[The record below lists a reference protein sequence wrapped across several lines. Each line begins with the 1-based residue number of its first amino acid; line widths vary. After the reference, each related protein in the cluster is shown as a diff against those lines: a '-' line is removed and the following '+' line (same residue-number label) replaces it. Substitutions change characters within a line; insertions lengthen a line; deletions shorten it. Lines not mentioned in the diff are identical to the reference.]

1 MNLIQNERLE
11 KQMKQDSKIK
21 KKIQVSNKIYP
32 ILAGLSDDLMFWA
45 AINTIFLTIV
55 KGFNAS
61 QISMLVAISSFSS
74 IIFEKTIF
82 IIIKKIGNLKS
93 FKVGLAM
100 FLLAAIIITF
110 AKNIFIVAIG
120 FIIYYLAFYF
130 TNMGNVILKR
140 NLKAINCEDDFVKI
154 QSKTS
159 LIYATATMIVSFIV
173 GFIFNVNNYLPM
185 IICILICIIN
195 LYLSR
200 YLYEYKDKK
209 IMTEDS
215 NENNNKV
222 NWSKVIILIIL
233 VYGLL
238 YATVESLQENG
249 KIFIQYRMQNFIP
262 IAKTS
267 IYLTIIIAF
276 SRVARVLS
284 NLLFNK
290 IYSILK
296 SKLII
301 LLNILL
307 LSSIIFMILGF
318 VMPCNVIGVIIMG
331 IGFLILLFI
340 RDPIAIFTK
349 LELFNNCKV
358 KDQESVI
365 HKYNLCRKIVRCF
378 LATSASLLLLK
389 INMLYLMIFLF
400 VLCLM
405 YLCLTI
411 KLFKKL

>member
-1 MNLIQNERLE
+1 M
-11 KQMKQDSKIK
+11 
-21 KKIQVSNKIYP
+21 
-32 ILAGLSDDLMFWA
+32 
-45 AINTIFLTIV
+45 
-55 KGFNAS
+55 
-61 QISMLVAISSFSS
+61 
-74 IIFEKTIF
+74 F
-82 IIIKKIGNLKS
+82 IIIKRIGNLRS
-93 FKVGLAM
+93 FRVGLVM
-100 FLLAAIIITF
+100 LLLAAIIITF
-110 AKNIFIVAIG
+110 TKNIFSVAIG
-120 FIIYYLAFYF
+120 FIIYYLAYYF
-130 TNMGNVILKR
+130 TNMSNVILKR
-140 NLKAINCEDDFVKI
+140 NLKAINCENDFAKI

-159 LIYATATMIVSFIV
+159 LIYATATMIISFIV
-173 GFIFNVNNYLPM
+173 GFLFNINNYLPM
-185 IICILICIIN
+185 IMCILICIIN

-209 IMTEDS
+209 IMIEDN
-215 NENNNKV
+215 NENSNKV
-222 NWSKVIILIIL
+222 NWSKIIILIIF

-290 IYSILK
+290 IHNILK

-301 LLNILL
+301 LLNVLL
-307 LSSIIFMILGF
+307 ISSIAFMILGF
-318 VMPCNVIGVIIMG
+318 IIPYNTIGVIIMG
-331 IGFLILLFI
+331 IGFFILLFV

-358 KDQESVI
+358 KDQEEVI

-389 INMLYLMIFLF
+389 INMLYLMMSLF

>member
-1 MNLIQNERLE
+1 MIKDNIINN
-11 KQMKQDSKIK
+11 KIK
-21 KKIQVSNKIYP
+21 ISNKIYP
-32 ILAGLSDDLMFWA
+32 FLAGLSDDLMFWA

-61 QISMLVAISSFSS
+61 QISMLVAIASFSS
-74 IIFEKTIF
+74 IIFERIMF
-82 IIIKKIGNLKS
+82 RIIIKIGNLKS
-93 FKVGLAM
+93 FRMGLVM

-110 AKNIFIVAIG
+110 TKNLFIIAIG
-120 FIIYYLAFYF
+120 FIIYYLAYYF

-140 NLKAINCEDDFVKI
+140 NLKAINRENDFAKI

-159 LIYATATMIVSFIV
+159 LIYATATMINSFVV
-173 GFIFNVNNYLPM
+173 GFLFNVNNYLPM
-185 IICILICIIN
+185 IICILICVIN
-195 LYLSR
+195 LYFSK
-200 YLYEYKDKK
+200 YLYEYKEEKN
-209 IMTEDS
+209 IIED
-215 NENNNKV
+215 NNKNNSKV

-249 KIFIQYRMQNFIP
+249 KIFIQYRMRDFFSID
-262 IAKTS
+262 KTS

-276 SRVARVLS
+276 SRVARVMS

-290 IYSILK
+290 IHHMLK

-307 LSSIIFMILGF
+307 LCSIAFMVSGF
-318 VMPCNVIGVIIMG
+318 IIPYNNIGVIIMG
-331 IGFLILLFI
+331 IGFLILLFV
-340 RDPIAIFTK
+340 RDPIGIFTK
-349 LELFNNCKV
+349 LELFNNCEM
-358 KDQESVI
+358 KDQEEVI

-389 INMLYLMIFLF
+389 VNMLYLMIILF
-400 VLCLM
+400 MLCLI

>member
-1 MNLIQNERLE
+1 MQ
-11 KQMKQDSKIK
+11 KDSTINNKIK
-21 KKIQVSNKIYP
+21 ISNKIYP
-32 ILAGLSDDLMFWA
+32 FLVGLSDDLMFWA

-55 KGFNAS
+55 KGFTAS
-61 QISMLVAISSFSS
+61 QISMLVAIASFSS
-74 IIFEKTIF
+74 IIFERTMF
-82 IIIKKIGNLKS
+82 IIIKRIGNLRS
-93 FKVGLAM
+93 FRVGLVM
-100 FLLAAIIITF
+100 LLLAAIIITF
-110 AKNIFIVAIG
+110 TKNIFSVAIG
-120 FIIYYLAFYF
+120 FIIYYLAYYF
-130 TNMGNVILKR
+130 TNMSNVILKR
-140 NLKAINCEDDFVKI
+140 NLKAINCENDFAKI

-159 LIYATATMIVSFIV
+159 LIYATATMIISFIV
-173 GFIFNVNNYLPM
+173 GFLFNINNYLPM
-185 IICILICIIN
+185 IMCILICIIN
-195 LYLSR
+195 IYLSR

-209 IMTEDS
+209 IMIEDN
-215 NENNNKV
+215 NENSNKV
-222 NWSKVIILIIL
+222 NWSKIIILIIF

-290 IYSILK
+290 IHNILK
-296 SKLII
+296 SRLII
-301 LLNILL
+301 LLNVLL
-307 LSSIIFMILGF
+307 ISSIAFMILGF
-318 VMPCNVIGVIIMG
+318 IIPYNTIGVIIMG
-331 IGFLILLFI
+331 IGFFILLFV

-358 KDQESVI
+358 KDQEEVI

-389 INMLYLMIFLF
+389 INMLYLMMSLF

>member
-1 MNLIQNERLE
+1 MQ
-11 KQMKQDSKIK
+11 KDSTINNKIK
-21 KKIQVSNKIYP
+21 ISNKIYP
-32 ILAGLSDDLMFWA
+32 FLVGLSDDLMFWA

-55 KGFNAS
+55 KGFTAS
-61 QISMLVAISSFSS
+61 QISMIVAIASFSS
-74 IIFEKTIF
+74 IIFERTMF
-82 IIIKKIGNLKS
+82 IIIKRIGNLRS
-93 FKVGLAM
+93 FRVGLVM
-100 FLLAAIIITF
+100 LLLAAIIITF
-110 AKNIFIVAIG
+110 TKNIFSVAIG
-120 FIIYYLAFYF
+120 FIIYYLAYYF
-130 TNMGNVILKR
+130 TNMSNVILKR
-140 NLKAINCEDDFVKI
+140 NLKAINCENDFAKI

-159 LIYATATMIVSFIV
+159 LIYATATMIISFIV
-173 GFIFNVNNYLPM
+173 GFLFNINNYLPM
-185 IICILICIIN
+185 IMCILICIIN

-209 IMTEDS
+209 IMIEDN
-215 NENNNKV
+215 NENSNKV
-222 NWSKVIILIIL
+222 NWSKIIILIIF

-290 IYSILK
+290 IHNILK

-301 LLNILL
+301 LLNVLL
-307 LSSIIFMILGF
+307 ISSIAFMILGF
-318 VMPCNVIGVIIMG
+318 IIPYNTIGVIIMG
-331 IGFLILLFI
+331 IGFFILLFV

-358 KDQESVI
+358 KDQEEVI

-389 INMLYLMIFLF
+389 INMLYLMMSLF

>member
-1 MNLIQNERLE
+1 MLKDNIINN
-11 KQMKQDSKIK
+11 KIK
-21 KKIQVSNKIYP
+21 ISNKIYP
-32 ILAGLSDDLMFWA
+32 FLAGLSDDLMFWA

-55 KGFNAS
+55 KGLNAS
-61 QISMLVAISSFSS
+61 QISMLVAIASFSS
-74 IIFEKTIF
+74 IIFEKIMF
-82 IIIKKIGNLKS
+82 KIIIRIGNLKS
-93 FKVGLAM
+93 FRMGLVM

-110 AKNIFIVAIG
+110 TKNLFIIAIG
-120 FIIYYLAFYF
+120 FIIYYLAYYF

-140 NLKAINCEDDFVKI
+140 NLKAINRENDFAKI

-159 LIYATATMIVSFIV
+159 LIYATATMINSFVV
-173 GFIFNVNNYLPM
+173 GFLFNVNNYLPM
-185 IICILICIIN
+185 IICILICAIN
-195 LYLSR
+195 LYFSK
-200 YLYEYKDKK
+200 YLYEYKEEKN
-209 IMTEDS
+209 IIED
-215 NENNNKV
+215 NNKNNSKV

-249 KIFIQYRMQNFIP
+249 KIFIQYRMRDFIS
-262 IAKTS
+262 IDKTS

-276 SRVARVLS
+276 SRVARVMS

-290 IYSILK
+290 IHHMLK

-307 LSSIIFMILGF
+307 LCSIAFMVSGF
-318 VMPCNVIGVIIMG
+318 IIPYNNIGVIIMG
-331 IGFLILLFI
+331 IGFLILLFV
-340 RDPIAIFTK
+340 RDPIGIFTK
-349 LELFNNCKV
+349 LELFNNCEM
-358 KDQESVI
+358 KDQEEVI

-389 INMLYLMIFLF
+389 VNMLYLMIILF
-400 VLCLM
+400 MLCLI

>member
-1 MNLIQNERLE
+1 MLKDNIINN
-11 KQMKQDSKIK
+11 KIK
-21 KKIQVSNKIYP
+21 ISNKIYP
-32 ILAGLSDDLMFWA
+32 FLAGLSDDLMFWA

-61 QISMLVAISSFSS
+61 QISMLVAIASFSS
-74 IIFEKTIF
+74 IIFERIMF
-82 IIIKKIGNLKS
+82 RIIIKIGNLKS
-93 FKVGLAM
+93 FRMGLVM

-110 AKNIFIVAIG
+110 TKNLFIIAIG
-120 FIIYYLAFYF
+120 FIIYYLAYYF

-140 NLKAINCEDDFVKI
+140 NLKAINRENDFAKI

-159 LIYATATMIVSFIV
+159 LIYATATMINSFVV
-173 GFIFNVNNYLPM
+173 GFLFNVNNYLPM
-185 IICILICIIN
+185 IICILICVIN
-195 LYLSR
+195 LYFSK
-200 YLYEYKDKK
+200 YLYEYKEEKN
-209 IMTEDS
+209 IIED
-215 NENNNKV
+215 NNKNNSKV

-249 KIFIQYRMQNFIP
+249 KIFIQYRMRDFFSID
-262 IAKTS
+262 KTS

-276 SRVARVLS
+276 SRVARVMS

-290 IYSILK
+290 IHHMLK

-307 LSSIIFMILGF
+307 LCSIAFMVSGF
-318 VMPCNVIGVIIMG
+318 IIPYNNIGVIIMG
-331 IGFLILLFI
+331 IGFLILLFV
-340 RDPIAIFTK
+340 RDPIGIFTK
-349 LELFNNCKV
+349 LELFNNCEM
-358 KDQESVI
+358 KDQEEVI

-389 INMLYLMIFLF
+389 VNMLYLMIILF
-400 VLCLM
+400 MLCLI

>member
-1 MNLIQNERLE
+1 MQ
-11 KQMKQDSKIK
+11 KDSTINNKIK
-21 KKIQVSNKIYP
+21 ISNKIYP
-32 ILAGLSDDLMFWA
+32 FLVGLSDDLMFWA

-55 KGFNAS
+55 KGFTAS
-61 QISMLVAISSFSS
+61 QISMLVAIASFSS
-74 IIFEKTIF
+74 IIFERTMF
-82 IIIKKIGNLKS
+82 IIIKRIGNLRS
-93 FKVGLAM
+93 FRVGLVM
-100 FLLAAIIITF
+100 LLLAAIIITF
-110 AKNIFIVAIG
+110 TKNIFSVAIG
-120 FIIYYLAFYF
+120 FIIYYLAYYF
-130 TNMGNVILKR
+130 TNMSNVILKR
-140 NLKAINCEDDFVKI
+140 NLKAINCENDFAKI

-159 LIYATATMIVSFIV
+159 LIYATATMIISFIV
-173 GFIFNVNNYLPM
+173 GFLFNINNYLPM
-185 IICILICIIN
+185 IMCLLICIIN
-195 LYLSR
+195 IYLSR

-209 IMTEDS
+209 IMIEDN
-215 NENNNKV
+215 NENSNKV
-222 NWSKVIILIIL
+222 NWSKIIILIIF

-290 IYSILK
+290 IHNILK
-296 SKLII
+296 SRLII
-301 LLNILL
+301 LLNVLL
-307 LSSIIFMILGF
+307 ISSIAFMILGF
-318 VMPCNVIGVIIMG
+318 IIPYNTIGVIIMG
-331 IGFLILLFI
+331 IGFFILLFV

-358 KDQESVI
+358 KDQEEVI

-378 LATSASLLLLK
+378 FATSASLLLLK
-389 INMLYLMIFLF
+389 INMLYLMMSLF

>member
-1 MNLIQNERLE
+1 MQ
-11 KQMKQDSKIK
+11 KDSTINNKIK
-21 KKIQVSNKIYP
+21 ISNKIYP
-32 ILAGLSDDLMFWA
+32 FLVGLSDDLMFWA

-55 KGFNAS
+55 KGFTAS
-61 QISMLVAISSFSS
+61 QISMIVAIASFSS
-74 IIFEKTIF
+74 IIFERTMF
-82 IIIKKIGNLKS
+82 IIIKRIGNLRS
-93 FKVGLAM
+93 FRVGLVM
-100 FLLAAIIITF
+100 LLLAAIIITF
-110 AKNIFIVAIG
+110 TKNIFSVAIG
-120 FIIYYLAFYF
+120 FIIYYLAYYF
-130 TNMGNVILKR
+130 TNMSNVILKR
-140 NLKAINCEDDFVKI
+140 NLKAINCENDFAKI

-159 LIYATATMIVSFIV
+159 LIYATATMIISFIV
-173 GFIFNVNNYLPM
+173 GFLFNINNYLPM
-185 IICILICIIN
+185 IMCILICIIN

-200 YLYEYKDKK
+200 SLYEYKDKK
-209 IMTEDS
+209 IMIEDN
-215 NENNNKV
+215 NENSNKV
-222 NWSKVIILIIL
+222 NWSKIIILIIF

-290 IYSILK
+290 IHNILK

-301 LLNILL
+301 LLNVLL
-307 LSSIIFMILGF
+307 ISSIAFMILGF
-318 VMPCNVIGVIIMG
+318 IIPYNTIGVIIMG
-331 IGFLILLFI
+331 IGFFILLFV

-358 KDQESVI
+358 KDQEEVI

-389 INMLYLMIFLF
+389 INMLYLMMSLF

>member
-1 MNLIQNERLE
+1 MQ
-11 KQMKQDSKIK
+11 KDSTINNKIK
-21 KKIQVSNKIYP
+21 ISNKIYP
-32 ILAGLSDDLMFWA
+32 FLVGLSDDLMFWA

-55 KGFNAS
+55 KGFTAS
-61 QISMLVAISSFSS
+61 QISMLVAIASFSS
-74 IIFEKTIF
+74 IIFERTMF
-82 IIIKKIGNLKS
+82 IIIKRIGNLRS
-93 FKVGLAM
+93 FRVGLVM
-100 FLLAAIIITF
+100 LLLAAIIITF
-110 AKNIFIVAIG
+110 TKNIFSVAIG
-120 FIIYYLAFYF
+120 FIIYYLAYYF
-130 TNMGNVILKR
+130 TNMSNVILKR
-140 NLKAINCEDDFVKI
+140 NLKAINCENDFAKI

-159 LIYATATMIVSFIV
+159 LIYATATMIISFIV
-173 GFIFNVNNYLPM
+173 GFLFNINNYLPM
-185 IICILICIIN
+185 IMCILICIIN
-195 LYLSR
+195 IYLSR
-200 YLYEYKDKK
+200 SLYEYKDKK
-209 IMTEDS
+209 IMIEDN
-215 NENNNKV
+215 NENSNKV
-222 NWSKVIILIIL
+222 NWSKIIILIIF

-290 IYSILK
+290 IHNILK
-296 SKLII
+296 SRLII
-301 LLNILL
+301 LLNVLL
-307 LSSIIFMILGF
+307 ISSIAFMILGF
-318 VMPCNVIGVIIMG
+318 IIPYNTIGVIIMG
-331 IGFLILLFI
+331 IGFFILLFV

-358 KDQESVI
+358 KDQEEVI
-365 HKYNLCRKIVRCF
+365 HKYNLCRKIVRCL

-389 INMLYLMIFLF
+389 INMLYLMMSLF

>member
-1 MNLIQNERLE
+1 MQ
-11 KQMKQDSKIK
+11 KDSTINNKIK
-21 KKIQVSNKIYP
+21 ISNKIYP
-32 ILAGLSDDLMFWA
+32 FLVGLSDDLMFWA

-55 KGFNAS
+55 KGFTAS
-61 QISMLVAISSFSS
+61 QISMLVAIASFSS
-74 IIFEKTIF
+74 IIFERTMF
-82 IIIKKIGNLKS
+82 IIIKRIGNLRS
-93 FKVGLAM
+93 FRVGVVML
-100 FLLAAIIITF
+100 LLAAIIITF
-110 AKNIFIVAIG
+110 TKNIFSVAIG
-120 FIIYYLAFYF
+120 FIIYYLAYYF
-130 TNMGNVILKR
+130 TNMSNVILKR
-140 NLKAINCEDDFVKI
+140 NLKAINCENDFAKI

-159 LIYATATMIVSFIV
+159 LIYATATMIISFIV
-173 GFIFNVNNYLPM
+173 GFLFNINNYLPM
-185 IICILICIIN
+185 IMCILICIIN

-209 IMTEDS
+209 IMIEDN
-215 NENNNKV
+215 NENSNKV
-222 NWSKVIILIIL
+222 NWSKIIILIIF

-290 IYSILK
+290 IHNILK

-301 LLNILL
+301 LLNVLL
-307 LSSIIFMILGF
+307 ISSIAFMILGF
-318 VMPCNVIGVIIMG
+318 IIPYNTIGVIIMG
-331 IGFLILLFI
+331 IGFFILLFV

-358 KDQESVI
+358 KDQEEVI

-389 INMLYLMIFLF
+389 INMLYLMMSLF

>member
-1 MNLIQNERLE
+1 MQ
-11 KQMKQDSKIK
+11 KDSTINNKIK
-21 KKIQVSNKIYP
+21 ISNKIYP
-32 ILAGLSDDLMFWA
+32 FLVGLSDDLMFWA

-55 KGFNAS
+55 KGFTAS
-61 QISMLVAISSFSS
+61 QISMLVAIASFSS
-74 IIFEKTIF
+74 IIFERTMF
-82 IIIKKIGNLKS
+82 IIIKRIGNLRS
-93 FKVGLAM
+93 FRVGLVM
-100 FLLAAIIITF
+100 LLLAAIIITF
-110 AKNIFIVAIG
+110 TKNIFSVAIG
-120 FIIYYLAFYF
+120 FIIYYLAYYF
-130 TNMGNVILKR
+130 TNMSNVILKR
-140 NLKAINCEDDFVKI
+140 NLKAINCENDFAKI

-159 LIYATATMIVSFIV
+159 LIYATATMIISFIV
-173 GFIFNVNNYLPM
+173 GFLFNINNYLPM
-185 IICILICIIN
+185 IMCILICIIN
-195 LYLSR
+195 IYLSR

-209 IMTEDS
+209 IMIEDN
-215 NENNNKV
+215 NENSNKV
-222 NWSKVIILIIL
+222 NWSKIIILIIF

-290 IYSILK
+290 IHNILK

-301 LLNILL
+301 LLNVLL
-307 LSSIIFMILGF
+307 ISSIAFMILGF
-318 VMPCNVIGVIIMG
+318 IIPYNTIGVIIMG
-331 IGFLILLFI
+331 IGFFILLFV

-358 KDQESVI
+358 KDQEEVI

-389 INMLYLMIFLF
+389 INMLYLMMSLF

>member
-1 MNLIQNERLE
+1 MQ
-11 KQMKQDSKIK
+11 QDNIINNRIK
-21 KKIQVSNKIYP
+21 TSNKIYP
-32 ILAGLSDDLMFWA
+32 FLAGLSDDLMFWA

-61 QISMLVAISSFSS
+61 QISMLAAIASFSS
-74 IIFEKTIF
+74 IIFQKIIF
-82 IIIKKIGNLKS
+82 RIIKKIGNLKS
-93 FKVGLAM
+93 FRVGLIM

-110 AKNIFIVAIG
+110 EKNIFIIAIG
-120 FIIYYLAFYF
+120 FIIYYLAYYF

-140 NLKAINCEDDFVKI
+140 NLKAINCENDFAKI

-159 LIYATATMIVSFIV
+159 LVYAITTMVNSFIV
-173 GFIFNVNNYLPM
+173 GFLFNINNYLPM

-200 YLYEYKDKK
+200 YLYEYKDEK
-209 IMTEDS
+209 IVLED
-215 NENNNKV
+215 NNNSKV
-222 NWSKVIILIIL
+222 SWSKIIILIIL

-249 KIFIQYRMQNFIP
+249 KIFIQYRMESFIS
-262 IAKTS
+262 IDKTS

-290 IYSILK
+290 VHSVLK
-296 SKLII
+296 NKLII

-307 LSSIIFMILGF
+307 LFSIVFMILGF
-318 VMPCNVIGVIIMG
+318 IIPYNDISFIIMG
-331 IGFLILLFI
+331 IGFFILLFI

-349 LELFNNCKV
+349 IELFNNCKI
-358 KDQESVI
+358 KDQEAVI

-378 LATSASLLLLK
+378 LATFASLLLLK
-389 INMLYLMIFLF
+389 INMLYLMVILF

-411 KLFKKL
+411 KLFRNL

>member
-1 MNLIQNERLE
+1 MQ
-11 KQMKQDSKIK
+11 KDSTINNKIK
-21 KKIQVSNKIYP
+21 ISNKIYP
-32 ILAGLSDDLMFWA
+32 FLVGLSDDLMFWA

-55 KGFNAS
+55 KGFTAS
-61 QISMLVAISSFSS
+61 QISMLVAIASFSS
-74 IIFEKTIF
+74 IIFERTMF
-82 IIIKKIGNLKS
+82 IIIKRIGNLRS
-93 FKVGLAM
+93 FRVGLVM
-100 FLLAAIIITF
+100 LLLAAIIITF
-110 AKNIFIVAIG
+110 TKNIFSVAIG
-120 FIIYYLAFYF
+120 FIIYYLAYYF
-130 TNMGNVILKR
+130 TNMSNVILKR
-140 NLKAINCEDDFVKI
+140 NLKAINCENDFAKI

-159 LIYATATMIVSFIV
+159 LIYATATMIISFIV
-173 GFIFNVNNYLPM
+173 GFLFNINNYLPM
-185 IICILICIIN
+185 IMCILICIIN
-195 LYLSR
+195 IYLSR

-209 IMTEDS
+209 IIIEDN
-215 NENNNKV
+215 NENSNKV
-222 NWSKVIILIIL
+222 NWSKIIILIIF

-290 IYSILK
+290 IHNILK

-301 LLNILL
+301 LLNVLL
-307 LSSIIFMILGF
+307 ISSIAFMILGF
-318 VMPCNVIGVIIMG
+318 IIPYNTIGVIIMG
-331 IGFLILLFI
+331 IGFFILLFV

-358 KDQESVI
+358 KDQEEVI

-389 INMLYLMIFLF
+389 INMLYLMMSLF

>member
-1 MNLIQNERLE
+1 MLKDNIINN
-11 KQMKQDSKIK
+11 KIK
-21 KKIQVSNKIYP
+21 ISNKIYP
-32 ILAGLSDDLMFWA
+32 FLAGLSDDLMFWA

-61 QISMLVAISSFSS
+61 RISMLVAIASFSS
-74 IIFEKTIF
+74 IIFERIMF
-82 IIIKKIGNLKS
+82 RIIIKIGNLKS
-93 FKVGLAM
+93 FRMGLVM

-110 AKNIFIVAIG
+110 TKNLFIIAIG
-120 FIIYYLAFYF
+120 FIIYYLAYYF

-140 NLKAINCEDDFVKI
+140 NLKAINRENDFAKI

-159 LIYATATMIVSFIV
+159 LIYATATMINSFVV
-173 GFIFNVNNYLPM
+173 GFLFNVNNYLPM
-185 IICILICIIN
+185 IICILACVIN
-195 LYLSR
+195 LYFSK
-200 YLYEYKDKK
+200 YLYEYKEEKN
-209 IMTEDS
+209 IIED
-215 NENNNKV
+215 NNKNNSKV

-249 KIFIQYRMQNFIP
+249 KIFIQYRMRDFIS
-262 IAKTS
+262 IDKTS

-276 SRVARVLS
+276 SRVARVMS

-290 IYSILK
+290 IHHMLK

-307 LSSIIFMILGF
+307 LCSIAFMVSGF
-318 VMPCNVIGVIIMG
+318 IIPYNNIGVIIMG
-331 IGFLILLFI
+331 IGFFILLFV
-340 RDPIAIFTK
+340 RDPIGIFTK
-349 LELFNNCKV
+349 LELFNNCEM
-358 KDQESVI
+358 KDQEEVI

-389 INMLYLMIFLF
+389 VNMLYLMIILF
-400 VLCLM
+400 MLCLI

>member
-1 MNLIQNERLE
+1 MLKDNIINN
-11 KQMKQDSKIK
+11 KIK
-21 KKIQVSNKIYP
+21 ISNKIYP
-32 ILAGLSDDLMFWA
+32 FLAGLSDDLMFWA

-61 QISMLVAISSFSS
+61 QISMLVAIASFSS
-74 IIFEKTIF
+74 IIFERIMF
-82 IIIKKIGNLKS
+82 RIIIKIGNLKS
-93 FKVGLAM
+93 FRMGLVM

-110 AKNIFIVAIG
+110 TKNLFIIAIG
-120 FIIYYLAFYF
+120 FIIYYLAYYF

-140 NLKAINCEDDFVKI
+140 NLKAINRENDFAKI

-159 LIYATATMIVSFIV
+159 LIYATATMINSFVV
-173 GFIFNVNNYLPM
+173 GFLFNVNNYLPM
-185 IICILICIIN
+185 IICILICVIN
-195 LYLSR
+195 LYFSK
-200 YLYEYKDKK
+200 YLYEYKEEKN
-209 IMTEDS
+209 IIED
-215 NENNNKV
+215 NNKNNSKV

-249 KIFIQYRMQNFIP
+249 KIFIQYRMRDFIS
-262 IAKTS
+262 IDKTS

-276 SRVARVLS
+276 SRISRVMS

-290 IYSILK
+290 IHHMLK

-307 LSSIIFMILGF
+307 LCSIAFMVSGF
-318 VMPCNVIGVIIMG
+318 IIPYNNIGVIIMG
-331 IGFLILLFI
+331 IGFFILLFV
-340 RDPIAIFTK
+340 RDPIGIFTK
-349 LELFNNCKV
+349 LELFNNCEM
-358 KDQESVI
+358 KDQEEVI

-389 INMLYLMIFLF
+389 VNMLYLMIILF
-400 VLCLM
+400 MLCLI

>member
-1 MNLIQNERLE
+1 MQ
-11 KQMKQDSKIK
+11 KDSTINNKIK
-21 KKIQVSNKIYP
+21 ISNKIYP
-32 ILAGLSDDLMFWA
+32 FLVGLSDDLMFWA

-55 KGFNAS
+55 KGFTAS
-61 QISMLVAISSFSS
+61 QISMLVAIASFSS
-74 IIFEKTIF
+74 IIFERTMF
-82 IIIKKIGNLKS
+82 IIIKRIGNLRS
-93 FKVGLAM
+93 FRVGLVM
-100 FLLAAIIITF
+100 LLLAAIIITF
-110 AKNIFIVAIG
+110 TKNIFSVAIG
-120 FIIYYLAFYF
+120 FIIYYLAYYF
-130 TNMGNVILKR
+130 TNMSNVILKR
-140 NLKAINCEDDFVKI
+140 NLKAINCENDFAKI

-159 LIYATATMIVSFIV
+159 LIYATATMIISFIV
-173 GFIFNVNNYLPM
+173 GFLFNINNYLPM
-185 IICILICIIN
+185 IMCILICIIN
-195 LYLSR
+195 IYLSR

-209 IMTEDS
+209 IMIEDN
-215 NENNNKV
+215 NENSNKV
-222 NWSKVIILIIL
+222 NWSKIIILIIF

-284 NLLFNK
+284 NLLFNQ
-290 IYSILK
+290 IHNILK

-301 LLNILL
+301 LLNVLL
-307 LSSIIFMILGF
+307 ISSIAFMILGF
-318 VMPCNVIGVIIMG
+318 IIPYNTIGVIIMG
-331 IGFLILLFI
+331 IGFFILLFV

-358 KDQESVI
+358 KDQEEVI

-389 INMLYLMIFLF
+389 INMLYLMMSLF

>member
-1 MNLIQNERLE
+1 MQKDNIINN
-11 KQMKQDSKIK
+11 KIK
-21 KKIQVSNKIYP
+21 ISNKIYP
-32 ILAGLSDDLMFWA
+32 FLAGLSDDLMFWA

-61 QISMLVAISSFSS
+61 QISMLVAIASFSS
-74 IIFEKTIF
+74 IIFERTMF
-82 IIIKKIGNLKS
+82 RIIIRIGNLKS
-93 FKVGLAM
+93 FRMGLVM
-100 FLLAAIIITF
+100 LLLAAIIITF
-110 AKNIFIVAIG
+110 AKKLFIIAIG
-120 FIIYYLAFYF
+120 FIIYYLAYYF

-140 NLKAINCEDDFVKI
+140 NLKAINCENDFAKI

-173 GFIFNVNNYLPM
+173 GFLFNVNNYLPM

-200 YLYEYKDKK
+200 YLYEYKDEKNMVK
-209 IMTEDS
+209 D
-215 NENNNKV
+215 NNKNNNKV
-222 NWSKVIILIIL
+222 NWSKIIILIIL

-249 KIFIQYRMQNFIP
+249 KIFIQYRMENFIS
-262 IAKTS
+262 IDKTS

-290 IYSILK
+290 IHYMLK

-307 LSSIIFMILGF
+307 LSSIAFMISGF
-318 VMPCNVIGVIIMG
+318 IIPYNTIGVIIMG
-331 IGFLILLFI
+331 IGFFILLFI

-349 LELFNNCKV
+349 LELFNNCEI
-358 KDQESVI
+358 KDQEEVI

-389 INMLYLMIFLF
+389 VNMLYLMVILF
-400 VLCLM
+400 MLCLI
-405 YLCLTI
+405 YLCLTL

>member
-1 MNLIQNERLE
+1 MQKDNTINN
-11 KQMKQDSKIK
+11 KIK
-21 KKIQVSNKIYP
+21 VSNKIYP
-32 ILAGLSDDLMFWA
+32 FLAGLSDDLMFWA

-61 QISMLVAISSFSS
+61 QISMLVAIASFSS
-74 IIFEKTIF
+74 IIFERIMF
-82 IIIKKIGNLKS
+82 RIIIRIGNLKS
-93 FKVGLAM
+93 FRMGLAM
-100 FLLAAIIITF
+100 LLLAAIIITF
-110 AKNIFIVAIG
+110 TKNIFSIAIG
-120 FIIYYLAFYF
+120 FIIYYLAYYF

-140 NLKAINCEDDFVKI
+140 NLKAINCENDFAKI

-159 LIYATATMIVSFIV
+159 LIYATANMIVSFIV
-173 GFIFNVNNYLPM
+173 GFLFNINNYLPM

-200 YLYEYKDKK
+200 YLYEYKDKN
-209 IMTEDS
+209 MVED
-215 NENNNKV
+215 NNKNSNKV
-222 NWSKVIILIIL
+222 NWSKIIILIIL

-238 YATVESLQENG
+238 YATVESLQENE

-276 SRVARVLS
+276 SRVARVMS
-284 NLLFNK
+284 NLFFNK
-290 IYSILK
+290 IHDILK
-296 SKLII
+296 NKLII
-301 LLNILL
+301 LLNVLL
-307 LSSIIFMILGF
+307 LSSIAFMILGF
-318 VMPCNVIGVIIMG
+318 IIPYNTIGVVIMG
-331 IGFLILLFI
+331 IGFFILLFI

-358 KDQESVI
+358 KDQEEVI

-389 INMLYLMIFLF
+389 INMLYLMMSLF

>member
-1 MNLIQNERLE
+1 MLKDNIINN
-11 KQMKQDSKIK
+11 KIK
-21 KKIQVSNKIYP
+21 ISNKIYP
-32 ILAGLSDDLMFWA
+32 FLAGLSDDLMFWA

-55 KGFNAS
+55 KGLNAS
-61 QISMLVAISSFSS
+61 QISMLVAIASFSS
-74 IIFEKTIF
+74 IIFERIMF
-82 IIIKKIGNLKS
+82 RIIIKIGNLKS
-93 FKVGLAM
+93 FRMGLVM

-110 AKNIFIVAIG
+110 TKNLFIIAIG
-120 FIIYYLAFYF
+120 FIIYYLAYYF

-140 NLKAINCEDDFVKI
+140 NLKAINRENDFAKI

-159 LIYATATMIVSFIV
+159 LIYATATMINSFVV
-173 GFIFNVNNYLPM
+173 GFLFNVNNYLPM
-185 IICILICIIN
+185 IICILICVIN
-195 LYLSR
+195 LYFSK
-200 YLYEYKDKK
+200 YLYEYKEEKN
-209 IMTEDS
+209 IIED
-215 NENNNKV
+215 NNKNNSKV

-249 KIFIQYRMQNFIP
+249 KIFIQYRMRDFIS
-262 IAKTS
+262 IDKTS

-276 SRVARVLS
+276 SRVARVMS

-290 IYSILK
+290 IHHMLK

-307 LSSIIFMILGF
+307 LCSIAFMVSGF
-318 VMPCNVIGVIIMG
+318 IIPYNNIGVIIMG
-331 IGFLILLFI
+331 IGFFILLFV
-340 RDPIAIFTK
+340 RDPIGIFTK
-349 LELFNNCKV
+349 LELFNNCEM
-358 KDQESVI
+358 KDQEEVI

-389 INMLYLMIFLF
+389 VNMLYLMIILF
-400 VLCLM
+400 MLCLI

>member
-1 MNLIQNERLE
+1 MQKHNTIYN
-11 KQMKQDSKIK
+11 KIK
-21 KKIQVSNKIYP
+21 ISNKIYP
-32 ILAGLSDDLMFWA
+32 FLVGLSDDLMFWA

-61 QISMLVAISSFSS
+61 QISMLVAIASFSS
-74 IIFEKTIF
+74 IIFERIMF
-82 IIIKKIGNLKS
+82 RIIKRIGNLRS
-93 FKVGLAM
+93 FRVGLVM

-110 AKNIFIVAIG
+110 TKNIFSVAIG
-120 FIIYYLAFYF
+120 FIIYYLAYYF
-130 TNMGNVILKR
+130 TNMSNVILKR
-140 NLKAINCEDDFVKI
+140 NLKAINCENDFAKI

-159 LIYATATMIVSFIV
+159 LIYATATMIISFIV
-173 GFIFNVNNYLPM
+173 GFLFNINNYLPM
-185 IICILICIIN
+185 IICILICAIN

-200 YLYEYKDKK
+200 YLYEYKDKN
-209 IMTEDS
+209 IMIEDN
-215 NENNNKV
+215 NESSNKV
-222 NWSKVIILIIL
+222 NWSKIIILIIL
-233 VYGLL
+233 EYGLL

-249 KIFIQYRMQNFIP
+249 KIFIQYRMQNFISVSK
-262 IAKTS
+262 IS

-290 IYSILK
+290 IYNILK
-296 SKLII
+296 SKLIV
-301 LLNILL
+301 LLNVLL
-307 LSSIIFMILGF
+307 ISSIAFMLLGF
-318 VMPCNVIGVIIMG
+318 IIPYNTIGVIIMG
-331 IGFLILLFI
+331 IGFFVLLFI
-340 RDPIAIFTK
+340 RDPIAVFTK

-358 KDQESVI
+358 KDQEEVI

-378 LATSASLLLLK
+378 LATAASLLLLK
-389 INMLYLMIFLF
+389 IDMLYLMISLF

>member
-1 MNLIQNERLE
+1 MQ
-11 KQMKQDSKIK
+11 KDSTINNKIK
-21 KKIQVSNKIYP
+21 ISNKIYP
-32 ILAGLSDDLMFWA
+32 FLVGLSDDLMFWA

-55 KGFNAS
+55 KGFTAS
-61 QISMLVAISSFSS
+61 QISMIVAIASFSS
-74 IIFEKTIF
+74 IIFERTMF
-82 IIIKKIGNLKS
+82 IIIKRIGNLRS
-93 FKVGLAM
+93 FRVGLVM
-100 FLLAAIIITF
+100 LLLAAIIITF
-110 AKNIFIVAIG
+110 TKNIFSVAIG
-120 FIIYYLAFYF
+120 FIIYYLAYYF
-130 TNMGNVILKR
+130 TNMSNVILKR
-140 NLKAINCEDDFVKI
+140 NLKAINCENDFAKI

-159 LIYATATMIVSFIV
+159 LIYATATMIISFIV
-173 GFIFNVNNYLPM
+173 GFLFNINNYLPM
-185 IICILICIIN
+185 IMCILICIIN
-195 LYLSR
+195 IYLSR

-209 IMTEDS
+209 IMIEDN
-215 NENNNKV
+215 NENSNKV
-222 NWSKVIILIIL
+222 NWSKIIILIIF

-290 IYSILK
+290 IHNILK
-296 SKLII
+296 SRLII
-301 LLNILL
+301 LLNVLL
-307 LSSIIFMILGF
+307 ISSIAFMILGF
-318 VMPCNVIGVIIMG
+318 IIPYNTIGVIIMG
-331 IGFLILLFI
+331 IGFFILLFV

-349 LELFNNCKV
+349 LELLNNCKV
-358 KDQESVI
+358 KDQEEVI

-389 INMLYLMIFLF
+389 INMLYLMMSLF

>member
-1 MNLIQNERLE
+1 MQ
-11 KQMKQDSKIK
+11 KDSTINNKIK
-21 KKIQVSNKIYP
+21 ISNKIYP
-32 ILAGLSDDLMFWA
+32 FLVGLSDDLMFWA

-55 KGFNAS
+55 KGFTAS
-61 QISMLVAISSFSS
+61 QISTLVAIASFSS
-74 IIFEKTIF
+74 IIFERTMF
-82 IIIKKIGNLKS
+82 IIIKRIGNLRS
-93 FKVGLAM
+93 FRVGLVM
-100 FLLAAIIITF
+100 LLLAAIIITF
-110 AKNIFIVAIG
+110 TKNIFSVAIG
-120 FIIYYLAFYF
+120 FIIYYLAYYF
-130 TNMGNVILKR
+130 TNMSNVILKR
-140 NLKAINCEDDFVKI
+140 NLKAINCENDFAKI

-159 LIYATATMIVSFIV
+159 LIYATATMIISFIV
-173 GFIFNVNNYLPM
+173 GFLFNINNYLPM
-185 IICILICIIN
+185 IMCILICIIN
-195 LYLSR
+195 IYLSR

-209 IMTEDS
+209 IMIEDN
-215 NENNNKV
+215 NENSNKV
-222 NWSKVIILIIL
+222 NWSKIIILIIF

-290 IYSILK
+290 IHNILK
-296 SKLII
+296 SRLII
-301 LLNILL
+301 LLNVLL
-307 LSSIIFMILGF
+307 ISSIAFMILGF
-318 VMPCNVIGVIIMG
+318 IIPYNTIGVIIMG
-331 IGFLILLFI
+331 IGFFILLFV

-358 KDQESVI
+358 KDQEEVI
-365 HKYNLCRKIVRCF
+365 HKYNLCRKIVRCL

-389 INMLYLMIFLF
+389 INMLYLMMSLF

>member
-1 MNLIQNERLE
+1 MQ
-11 KQMKQDSKIK
+11 KDSTINNKIK
-21 KKIQVSNKIYP
+21 ISNKIYP
-32 ILAGLSDDLMFWA
+32 FLVGLSDDLMFWA

-55 KGFNAS
+55 KGFTAS
-61 QISMLVAISSFSS
+61 QISMLVAIASFSS
-74 IIFEKTIF
+74 IIFERTMF
-82 IIIKKIGNLKS
+82 IIIKRIGNLRS
-93 FKVGLAM
+93 FRVGLVM
-100 FLLAAIIITF
+100 LLLAAIIITF
-110 AKNIFIVAIG
+110 TKNIFSVAIG
-120 FIIYYLAFYF
+120 FIIYYLAYYF
-130 TNMGNVILKR
+130 TNMSNVILKR
-140 NLKAINCEDDFVKI
+140 NLKAINCENDFAKI

-159 LIYATATMIVSFIV
+159 LIYATATMIISFIV
-173 GFIFNVNNYLPM
+173 GFLFNINNYLPM
-185 IICILICIIN
+185 IMCILICIIN

-209 IMTEDS
+209 IMIEDN
-215 NENNNKV
+215 NENSNKV
-222 NWSKVIILIIL
+222 NWSKIIILIIF

-290 IYSILK
+290 IHNILK

-301 LLNILL
+301 LLNVLL
-307 LSSIIFMILGF
+307 ISSIAFMILGF
-318 VMPCNVIGVIIMG
+318 IIPYNTIGVIIMG
-331 IGFLILLFI
+331 IGFFILLFV

-358 KDQESVI
+358 KDQEEVI

-389 INMLYLMIFLF
+389 INMLYLMMSLF

>member
-1 MNLIQNERLE
+1 MLKENIINN
-11 KQMKQDSKIK
+11 KIK
-21 KKIQVSNKIYP
+21 ISNKIYP
-32 ILAGLSDDLMFWA
+32 FLAGLSDDLMFWA

-61 QISMLVAISSFSS
+61 QISMLVAIASFSS
-74 IIFEKTIF
+74 IIFERIMF
-82 IIIKKIGNLKS
+82 RIIIKIGNLKS
-93 FKVGLAM
+93 FRMGLVM

-110 AKNIFIVAIG
+110 TKNLFIIAIG
-120 FIIYYLAFYF
+120 FIIYYLAYYF
-130 TNMGNVILKR
+130 ANMGNVILKR
-140 NLKAINCEDDFVKI
+140 NLKAINRENDFAKI

-159 LIYATATMIVSFIV
+159 LIYATATMINSFVV
-173 GFIFNVNNYLPM
+173 GFLFNVNNYLPM
-185 IICILICIIN
+185 IICILICVIN
-195 LYLSR
+195 LYFSK
-200 YLYEYKDKK
+200 YLYEYKEEKN
-209 IMTEDS
+209 IIED
-215 NENNNKV
+215 NNKNNSKV

-249 KIFIQYRMQNFIP
+249 KIFIQYRMRDFIS
-262 IAKTS
+262 IDKTS

-276 SRVARVLS
+276 SRVARVMS

-290 IYSILK
+290 IHHMLK

-307 LSSIIFMILGF
+307 LCSIAFMVSGF
-318 VMPCNVIGVIIMG
+318 IIPYNNIGVIIMG
-331 IGFLILLFI
+331 IGFFILLFV
-340 RDPIAIFTK
+340 RDPIGIFTK
-349 LELFNNCKV
+349 LELFNNCEM
-358 KDQESVI
+358 KDQEEVI

-389 INMLYLMIFLF
+389 VNMLYLMIILF
-400 VLCLM
+400 MLCLI

>member
-1 MNLIQNERLE
+1 MLKDNIINN
-11 KQMKQDSKIK
+11 KIK
-21 KKIQVSNKIYP
+21 ISNKIYP
-32 ILAGLSDDLMFWA
+32 FLAGLSDDLMFWA

-61 QISMLVAISSFSS
+61 RISMLVAIASFSS
-74 IIFEKTIF
+74 IIFERIMF
-82 IIIKKIGNLKS
+82 RIIIKIGNLKS
-93 FKVGLAM
+93 FRMGLVM

-110 AKNIFIVAIG
+110 TKNLFIIAIG
-120 FIIYYLAFYF
+120 FIIYYLAYYF

-140 NLKAINCEDDFVKI
+140 NLKAINRENDFAKI

-159 LIYATATMIVSFIV
+159 LIYATATMINSFVV
-173 GFIFNVNNYLPM
+173 GFLFNVNNYLPM
-185 IICILICIIN
+185 IICILICVIN
-195 LYLSR
+195 LYFSK
-200 YLYEYKDKK
+200 YLYEYKEEKN
-209 IMTEDS
+209 IIED
-215 NENNNKV
+215 NNKNNSKV

-249 KIFIQYRMQNFIP
+249 KIFIQYRMRDFFSID
-262 IAKTS
+262 KTS

-276 SRVARVLS
+276 SRVARVMS

-290 IYSILK
+290 IHHMLK

-307 LSSIIFMILGF
+307 LCSIAFMVSGF
-318 VMPCNVIGVIIMG
+318 IIPYNNIGVIIMG
-331 IGFLILLFI
+331 IGFLILLFV
-340 RDPIAIFTK
+340 RDPIGIFTK
-349 LELFNNCKV
+349 LELFNNCEM
-358 KDQESVI
+358 KDQEEVI

-389 INMLYLMIFLF
+389 VNMLYLMIILF
-400 VLCLM
+400 MLCLI

>member
-1 MNLIQNERLE
+1 MLKDNIINN
-11 KQMKQDSKIK
+11 KIK
-21 KKIQVSNKIYP
+21 ISNKIYP
-32 ILAGLSDDLMFWA
+32 FLAGLSDDLMFWA

-61 QISMLVAISSFSS
+61 QISMLVAIASFSS
-74 IIFEKTIF
+74 IIFERIMF
-82 IIIKKIGNLKS
+82 RIIIKIGNLKS
-93 FKVGLAM
+93 FRMGLVM

-110 AKNIFIVAIG
+110 TKNLFIIAIG
-120 FIIYYLAFYF
+120 FIIYYLAYYF

-140 NLKAINCEDDFVKI
+140 NLKAINRENDFAKI

-159 LIYATATMIVSFIV
+159 LIYATATMINSFAV
-173 GFIFNVNNYLPM
+173 GFLFNVNNYLPM
-185 IICILICIIN
+185 IICILICVIN
-195 LYLSR
+195 LYFSK
-200 YLYEYKDKK
+200 YLYEYKEEKN
-209 IMTEDS
+209 IIED
-215 NENNNKV
+215 NNKNNSKV

-249 KIFIQYRMQNFIP
+249 KIFIQYRMRDFIS
-262 IAKTS
+262 IDKTS

-276 SRVARVLS
+276 SRVARVMS

-290 IYSILK
+290 IHHMLK

-307 LSSIIFMILGF
+307 LCSIAFMVSGF
-318 VMPCNVIGVIIMG
+318 IIPYNNIGVIIMG
-331 IGFLILLFI
+331 IGFFILLFV
-340 RDPIAIFTK
+340 RDPIGIFTK
-349 LELFNNCKV
+349 LELFNNCEI
-358 KDQESVI
+358 KDQEEVI

-389 INMLYLMIFLF
+389 VNMLYLMIILF
-400 VLCLM
+400 MLCLI

>member
-1 MNLIQNERLE
+1 MQ
-11 KQMKQDSKIK
+11 KDSTINNKIK
-21 KKIQVSNKIYP
+21 ISNKIYP
-32 ILAGLSDDLMFWA
+32 FLVGLSDDLMFWA

-55 KGFNAS
+55 KGFTAS
-61 QISMLVAISSFSS
+61 QISMLVAIASFSS
-74 IIFEKTIF
+74 IIFERTMF
-82 IIIKKIGNLKS
+82 IIIKRIGNLRS
-93 FKVGLAM
+93 FRVGLVM
-100 FLLAAIIITF
+100 LLLAAIIITF
-110 AKNIFIVAIG
+110 TKNIFSVAIG
-120 FIIYYLAFYF
+120 FIIYYLAYYF
-130 TNMGNVILKR
+130 TNMSNVILKR
-140 NLKAINCEDDFVKI
+140 NLKAINCENDFAKI

-159 LIYATATMIVSFIV
+159 LIYATATMIISFIV
-173 GFIFNVNNYLPM
+173 GFLFNINNYLPM
-185 IICILICIIN
+185 IMCILICIIN
-195 LYLSR
+195 IYLSR

-209 IMTEDS
+209 IMIEDN
-215 NENNNKV
+215 NENSNKV
-222 NWSKVIILIIL
+222 NWSKIIILIIF

-238 YATVESLQENG
+238 YATVESLQENE

-290 IYSILK
+290 IHNILK
-296 SKLII
+296 SRLII
-301 LLNILL
+301 LLNVLL
-307 LSSIIFMILGF
+307 ISSIAFMILGF
-318 VMPCNVIGVIIMG
+318 IIPYNTIGVIIMG
-331 IGFLILLFI
+331 IGFFILLFV

-358 KDQESVI
+358 KDQEEVI

-389 INMLYLMIFLF
+389 INMLYLMMSLF

>member
-1 MNLIQNERLE
+1 MLKDNIINN
-11 KQMKQDSKIK
+11 KIK
-21 KKIQVSNKIYP
+21 ISNKIYP
-32 ILAGLSDDLMFWA
+32 FLAGLSDDLMFWA

-61 QISMLVAISSFSS
+61 RISMLVAIASFSS
-74 IIFEKTIF
+74 IIFERIMF
-82 IIIKKIGNLKS
+82 RIIIKIGNLKS
-93 FKVGLAM
+93 FRMGLVM

-110 AKNIFIVAIG
+110 TKNLFIIAIG
-120 FIIYYLAFYF
+120 FIIYYLAYYF

-140 NLKAINCEDDFVKI
+140 NLKAINCENDFAKI

-159 LIYATATMIVSFIV
+159 LIYATATMINSFVV
-173 GFIFNVNNYLPM
+173 GFLFNVNNYLPM
-185 IICILICIIN
+185 IICILICVIN
-195 LYLSR
+195 LYFSK
-200 YLYEYKDKK
+200 YLYEYKEEKN
-209 IMTEDS
+209 IIED
-215 NENNNKV
+215 NNKNNNKV

-249 KIFIQYRMQNFIP
+249 KIFIQYRMRDFFSID
-262 IAKTS
+262 KTS

-276 SRVARVLS
+276 SRVARVMS

-290 IYSILK
+290 IHHMLK

-307 LSSIIFMILGF
+307 LCSIAFMVSGF
-318 VMPCNVIGVIIMG
+318 IIPYNNIGVIIMG
-331 IGFLILLFI
+331 IGFFILLFV
-340 RDPIAIFTK
+340 RDPIGIFTK
-349 LELFNNCKV
+349 LELFNNCEM
-358 KDQESVI
+358 KDQEEVI

-389 INMLYLMIFLF
+389 VNMLYLMIILF
-400 VLCLM
+400 MLCLI

>member
-1 MNLIQNERLE
+1 MLKENIINN
-11 KQMKQDSKIK
+11 KIK
-21 KKIQVSNKIYP
+21 ISNKIYP
-32 ILAGLSDDLMFWA
+32 FLAGLSDDLMFWA

-61 QISMLVAISSFSS
+61 QISMLVAIASFSS
-74 IIFEKTIF
+74 IIFERIMF
-82 IIIKKIGNLKS
+82 RIIIKIGNLKS
-93 FKVGLAM
+93 FRMGLVM

-110 AKNIFIVAIG
+110 TKNLFIIAIG
-120 FIIYYLAFYF
+120 FIIYYLAYYF

-140 NLKAINCEDDFVKI
+140 NLKAINRENDFAKI

-159 LIYATATMIVSFIV
+159 LIYATATMINSFVV
-173 GFIFNVNNYLPM
+173 GFLFNVNNYLPM
-185 IICILICIIN
+185 IICILICVIN
-195 LYLSR
+195 LYFSK
-200 YLYEYKDKK
+200 YLYEYKEEKN
-209 IMTEDS
+209 IIED
-215 NENNNKV
+215 NNKNNSKV

-249 KIFIQYRMQNFIP
+249 KIFIQYRMRDFIS
-262 IAKTS
+262 IDKTS

-276 SRVARVLS
+276 SRVARVMS

-290 IYSILK
+290 IHHMLK

-307 LSSIIFMILGF
+307 LCSIAFMVSGF
-318 VMPCNVIGVIIMG
+318 IIPYNNIGVIIMG
-331 IGFLILLFI
+331 IGFFILLFV
-340 RDPIAIFTK
+340 RDPIGIFTK
-349 LELFNNCKV
+349 LELFNNCEM
-358 KDQESVI
+358 KDQEEVI

-389 INMLYLMIFLF
+389 VNMLYLMIILF
-400 VLCLM
+400 MLCLI

>member
-1 MNLIQNERLE
+1 MLKDNIINN
-11 KQMKQDSKIK
+11 KIK
-21 KKIQVSNKIYP
+21 ISNKIYP
-32 ILAGLSDDLMFWA
+32 FLAGLSDDLMFWA

-61 QISMLVAISSFSS
+61 QISMLVAIASFSS
-74 IIFEKTIF
+74 IIFERIMF
-82 IIIKKIGNLKS
+82 RIIIKIGNLKS
-93 FKVGLAM
+93 FRMGLVM

-110 AKNIFIVAIG
+110 TKNLFIIAIG
-120 FIIYYLAFYF
+120 FIIYYLAYYF

-140 NLKAINCEDDFVKI
+140 NLKAINRENDFAKI

-159 LIYATATMIVSFIV
+159 LIYATATMINSFVV
-173 GFIFNVNNYLPM
+173 GFLFNVNNYLPM
-185 IICILICIIN
+185 IICILICVIN
-195 LYLSR
+195 LYFSK
-200 YLYEYKDKK
+200 YLYEYKEEKN
-209 IMTEDS
+209 IIED
-215 NENNNKV
+215 NNKNNSKV

-249 KIFIQYRMQNFIP
+249 KIFIQYRMRDFIS
-262 IAKTS
+262 IDKTS

-276 SRVARVLS
+276 SRVARVMS

-290 IYSILK
+290 IHHMLK

-307 LSSIIFMILGF
+307 LCSIAFMVSGF
-318 VMPCNVIGVIIMG
+318 IIPYNNIGVIIMG
-331 IGFLILLFI
+331 IGFFILLFV
-340 RDPIAIFTK
+340 RDPIGIFTK
-349 LELFNNCKV
+349 LELFNNCEM
-358 KDQESVI
+358 KDQEEVI

-389 INMLYLMIFLF
+389 VNMLYLMTILF
-400 VLCLM
+400 MLCLI

>member
-1 MNLIQNERLE
+1 MLKDNIINN
-11 KQMKQDSKIK
+11 KIK
-21 KKIQVSNKIYP
+21 ISNKIYP
-32 ILAGLSDDLMFWA
+32 FLAGLSDDLMFWA

-61 QISMLVAISSFSS
+61 QISMLVAIASFSS
-74 IIFEKTIF
+74 IIFERIMF
-82 IIIKKIGNLKS
+82 RIIIKIGNLKS
-93 FKVGLAM
+93 FRMGLVM

-110 AKNIFIVAIG
+110 TKNLFIIAIG
-120 FIIYYLAFYF
+120 FIIYYLAYYF

-140 NLKAINCEDDFVKI
+140 NLKAINRENDFAKI

-159 LIYATATMIVSFIV
+159 LIYATATMINSFVV
-173 GFIFNVNNYLPM
+173 GFLFNVNNYLPM
-185 IICILICIIN
+185 IICILICVIN
-195 LYLSR
+195 LYFSK
-200 YLYEYKDKK
+200 YLYEYKEEKN
-209 IMTEDS
+209 IIED
-215 NENNNKV
+215 NNKNNSKV

-249 KIFIQYRMQNFIP
+249 KIFIQYRMRDFIS
-262 IAKTS
+262 IDKTS

-276 SRVARVLS
+276 SRVARVMS

-290 IYSILK
+290 IHHMLK

-307 LSSIIFMILGF
+307 LCSIAFMVSGF
-318 VMPCNVIGVIIMG
+318 IIPYNNIGVIIMG
-331 IGFLILLFI
+331 IGFFILLFV
-340 RDPIAIFTK
+340 RDPIGIFTK
-349 LELFNNCKV
+349 LELFNNCEM
-358 KDQESVI
+358 KDQEEVI

-389 INMLYLMIFLF
+389 VNMLYLMIILF
-400 VLCLM
+400 MLCLI